1 MPRKP
6 ELLLL
11 AALISGCSLAPQYS
25 APIVDLPAQ
34 YFEPGWQSAS
44 PTDPTKAIDW
54 GLFNDATLS
63 DLQALLIQRN
73 PDLHA
78 ALAHYQAA
86 TAYAAGVSG
95 LSAPQVDASMAT
107 LRQRQ
112 SDNRPLR
119 GSSQPSVYNSNTLG
133 VAGSLDLD
141 LWGRLRNEASMAQA
155 QADASAGDLR
165 EAQRSLQTQLAIHY
179 LRLRGMDAQSKIL
192 HETIDSYGQALKLV
206 ESRYRGAIASELDL
220 VRAKHQLADAKAQLD
235 ETLGQ
240 RAVEHHKV
248 AALVGSTVEQ
258 LNLTLPD
265 LQPELPHIPKTL
277 PSALLQQ
284 RPDIS
289 AAERRVYAANRGIG
303 VARAAMYPDIGLT
316 ASIGGQTTGSGNLL
330 AASNRYWA
338 LGPLIH
344 LPIFEGGRLQ
354 AQEDQKVAEF
364 DEASA
369 RYRSTVLNAI
379 REVEDNLAM
388 LNHLEQQASDEND
401 ALGAAQRATAL
412 ATQRYKEGAISYLEV
427 LTAQTL
433 DLEAQRKLQKV
444 QTNQMIHSARL
455 IGAVGGQWGS

>member
-1 MPRKP
+1 MLRKP
-6 ELLLL
+6 EPLLL

-25 APIVDLPAQ
+25 VPTVDLPAQ
-34 YFEPGWQSAS
+34 FFEPGWQSAS
-44 PTDPTKAIDW
+44 PTDATTVIDW
-54 GLFNDATLS
+54 SLFNDATLS
-63 DLQALLIQRN
+63 GLQALLIKRN

-78 ALAHYQAA
+78 ALAHQQAA
-86 TAYAAGVSG
+86 AAYAAGVSG
-95 LSAPQVDASMAT
+95 LSAPQVDAGMAT

-119 GSSQPSVYNSNTLG
+119 GASQPSVYNGNTLG
-133 VAGSLDLD
+133 LAGTLDLD

-155 QADASAGDLR
+155 QAAASTEDLR
-165 EAQRSLQTQLAIHY
+165 EAQRSLQTQLAIRY

-192 HETIDSYGQALKLV
+192 RETIDSYDQALKLV
-206 ESRYRGAIASELDL
+206 ESRYRGAIASELDV
-220 VRAKHQLADAKAQLD
+220 VRAKHQLADAKAQLN

-240 RAVEHHKV
+240 RPVELHMV
-248 AALVGSTVEQ
+248 AALVGSTAAQ
-258 LNLTLPD
+258 LKLTLPD
-265 LQPELPHIPKTL
+265 PPPELPHIPKTL

-316 ASIGGQTTGSGNLL
+316 ASVGGQTTGSGRLL

-338 LGPLIH
+338 LGPLIQ

-369 RYRSTVLNAI
+369 RYCSIVLNAI
-379 REVEDNLAM
+379 REVEDDLAM
-388 LNHLEQQASDEND
+388 LNHLEQQASDEDD
-401 ALGAAQRATAL
+401 ALGAAQRATTL

-427 LTAQTL
+427 LTAQSL

-455 IGAVGGQWGS
+455 IGAVGGQW